1 MLTLET
7 VRQKYLSVSLA
18 KRDGDEVVNVSTRL
32 KDVVSSAPQL
42 HGWNQP
48 VGVNVNIANIPMPT
62 AEERAEMRALD
73 AKLDAVAAKLKG

>member
-1 MLTLET
+1 LLTLET

-42 HGWNQP
+42 NGWNQP

-73 AKLDAVAAKLKG
+73 AKLDALAAKLKG